1 MGSIHMKTLVC
12 FGDSLTA
19 RHEGKDN
26 PRLTEKISLQ
36 LPNYRVV
43 NAGVSANTTKDALRR
58 IEKDVLTYR
67 PDLVTVLFGSNDAA
81 VHKKV
86 ALNTYEENLIK
97 ITQLIGPD
105 KTILITPPPVD
116 EKLQPNRKNS
126 ELAKYADAVKRVSD
140 ETGSY
145 LIDFYTELYSRTNYK
160 ELLVGILND
169 GLHFGEAGYDILANL
184 ITEKI
189 LDIESTREKKFD

>member
-1 MGSIHMKTLVC
+1 MKTLVC

-26 PRLTEKISLQ
+26 PRLTEKLSIQ
-36 LPNYRVV
+36 LPTFRVV
-43 NAGVSANTTKDALRR
+43 NAGLSANTTKDALRR
-58 IEKDVLTYR
+58 IEKDVLTHS

-86 ALNTYEENLIK
+86 ALKTYTENIFM
-97 ITQLIGPD
+97 ITQQIGPE

-116 EKLQPNRKNS
+116 EAFQPNRKNS
-126 ELAKYADAVKRVSD
+126 ELAKYADAVRRVSED
-140 ETGSY
+140 TGSY
-145 LIDFYTELYSRTNYK
+145 MIDFYTDLYTKPNYK

-184 ITEKI
+184 ISEKI
-189 LDIESTREKKFD
+189 LEIESTREKKI

>member
-1 MGSIHMKTLVC
+1 MKTLVC

-26 PRLTEKISLQ
+26 PRLTEKLSIQ
-36 LPNYRVV
+36 LPKFRVV

-58 IEKDVLTYR
+58 IEENVLIHR

-81 VHKKV
+81 AHKKV
-86 ALNTYEENLIK
+86 ALKTYVENIFK
-97 ITQLIGPD
+97 ITELIGPD

-116 EKLQPNRKNS
+116 EKLQPNRENS
-126 ELAKYADAVKRVSD
+126 ELAKYADAVKRVSE
-140 ETGSY
+140 ETGCY
-145 LIDFYTELYSRTNYK
+145 MIDFFTELHSRPNYK

-169 GLHFGEAGYDILANL
+169 GLHFGDAGYDILANL

-189 LDIESTREKKFD
+189 HEIESNGERKFD

>member
-1 MGSIHMKTLVC
+1 MKTLVC

-19 RHEGKDN
+19 RHEGKNN
-26 PRLTEKISLQ
+26 PRLTEKLTFQ
-36 LPNYRVV
+36 LPQFRVV

-58 IEKDVLTYR
+58 MEKDVLTHS

-86 ALNTYEENLIK
+86 ALNTYEENLLE
-97 ITQLIGPD
+97 ITRLIGPD

-116 EKLQPNRKNS
+116 EALQPNRKNN
-126 ELAKYADAVKRVSD
+126 ELAKYADAVKRVSK

-145 LIDFYTELYSRTNYK
+145 LIDFYTELHSKPNYK

-169 GLHFGEAGYDILANL
+169 GLHFGDAGYEILANL

-189 LDIESTREKKFD
+189 VELESSEEQKFD

>member
-1 MGSIHMKTLVC
+1 MKTLVC

-26 PRLTEKISLQ
+26 PRLTEKISFQ
-36 LPNYRVV
+36 LPTFRVV
-43 NAGVSANTTKDALRR
+43 NAGVSANSTKDALRR
-58 IEKDVLTYR
+58 IEKDVLTHS

-86 ALNTYEENLIK
+86 ALNTYEENLLK
-97 ITQLIGPD
+97 ITRLIGPD

-116 EKLQPNRKNS
+116 EALQPNRTNI
-126 ELAKYADAVKRVSD
+126 ELAKYAEAVKRVSE

-145 LIDFYTELYSRTNYK
+145 LIDFYKELYAKPHYK

-169 GLHFGEAGYDILANL
+169 GLHFGDAGYDILANL
-184 ITEKI
+184 ITDKI
-189 LDIESTREKKFD
+189 VEIESKEEQKFD

>member
-1 MGSIHMKTLVC
+1 MQMKTLVC

-19 RHEGKDN
+19 RHEGKDS
-26 PRLTEKISLQ
+26 PRLTEKLTFE
-36 LPNYRVV
+36 LPTFRVV

-58 IEKDVLTYR
+58 IEKDVLTHS

-86 ALNTYEENLIK
+86 ALNTYEENLLK
-97 ITQLIGPD
+97 ITLLIGAE
-105 KTILITPPPVD
+105 KAILITPPPV
-116 EKLQPNRKNS
+116 EEALQPNRKNS
-126 ELAKYADAVKRVSD
+126 ELAKYAEAVKRVS
-140 ETGSY
+140 EKTGSY
-145 LIDFYTELYSRTNYK
+145 LIDFYTELYSKPNYK

>member
-1 MGSIHMKTLVC
+1 MKTLVC

-19 RHEGKDN
+19 RHEGKEN
-26 PRLTEKISLQ
+26 PQLTEKLSLQ
-36 LPNYRVV
+36 LPTYRVV
-43 NAGVSANTTKDALRR
+43 NAGVSANTTKDALKRM
-58 IEKDVLTYR
+58 EKDVLAHHPYF
-67 PDLVTVLFGSNDAA
+67 VTVLFGSNDAA

-86 ALNTYEENLIK
+86 ALNTYKENLLK

-105 KTILITPPPVD
+105 KTILITPPPVN
-116 EKLQPNRKNS
+116 ESLQPNRKNI
-126 ELAKYADAVKRVSD
+126 ELAKYADAVKRVSE

-145 LIDFYTELYSRTNYK
+145 LIDFYTELYSKPHYK

-184 ITEKI
+184 ITEEI
-189 LDIESTREKKFD
+189 IEIESNKEQKFD

>member
-1 MGSIHMKTLVC
+1 MKTLIC

-26 PRLTEKISLQ
+26 PRLTEKLSFK
-36 LPNYRVV
+36 LPTFRVL
-43 NAGVSANTTKDALRR
+43 NAGISANTTKDALRR
-58 IEKDVLTYR
+58 IEKDVLTHR

-86 ALNTYEENLIK
+86 ALNTYEENLLK

-140 ETGSY
+140 GTGSY
-145 LIDFYTELYSRTNYK
+145 LIDFYTEMYNRQNYK

-169 GLHFGEAGYDILANL
+169 GLHFGEAGYDILAKL
-184 ITEKI
+184 INEKV
-189 LDIESTREKKFD
+189 LEIESTPREKI

>member
-1 MGSIHMKTLVC
+1 MVFIHLKTLVC

-26 PRLTEKISLQ
+26 PRLTEKLTFQ
-36 LPNYRVV
+36 LPTFRVV
-43 NAGVSANTTKDALRR
+43 NAGVSANTTKDALKR
-58 IEKDVLTYR
+58 IEKDVLTYS

-86 ALNTYEENLIK
+86 ALNTFKENLLK
-97 ITQLIGPD
+97 ITRLIGPK

-116 EKLQPNRKNS
+116 EALQPNRENG
-126 ELAKYADAVKRVSD
+126 ELAKYADVVKRVSE
-140 ETGSY
+140 ETGSH
-145 LIDFYTELYSRTNYK
+145 LIDFFEELHARPNYK

-189 LDIESTREKKFD
+189 HEIELKREQKFD

>member
-1 MGSIHMKTLVC
+1 MKTLVC

>member
-1 MGSIHMKTLVC
+1 MQMKTLVC

-19 RHEGKDN
+19 RHEGKDS
-26 PRLTEKISLQ
+26 PRLTEKLTYE
-36 LPNYRVV
+36 LPTFRVV

-58 IEKDVLTYR
+58 VEKDVLTR
-67 PDLVTVLFGSNDAA
+67 SPDLVTVLFGSNDAA

-86 ALNTYEENLIK
+86 ALNTYEENLLK
-97 ITQLIGPD
+97 IIQQIGPE
-105 KTILITPPPVD
+105 KAILITPPPVD

-126 ELAKYADAVKRVSD
+126 ELAKYADAVKRVS
-140 ETGSY
+140 EKTGSY
-145 LIDFYTELYSRTNYK
+145 LIDFYTELYSKPNYK